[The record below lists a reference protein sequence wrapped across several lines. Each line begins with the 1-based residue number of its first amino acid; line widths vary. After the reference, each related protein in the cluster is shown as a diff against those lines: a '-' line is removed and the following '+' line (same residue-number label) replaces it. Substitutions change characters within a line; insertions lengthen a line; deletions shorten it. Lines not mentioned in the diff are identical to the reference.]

1 MKKLCTAAA
10 VVAAGMLSACQTTG
24 GKIAHLYTGNSE
36 VEVRD
41 TLGRPDAVRVIG
53 DYEVY
58 TYLARHRTRMSLG
71 HTDYTVV
78 MQDGKVV
85 QFGPGLA
92 QREGVHTVVIV
103 PPVQN

>member
-1 MKKLCTAAA
+1 MNKYAAIA
-10 VVAAGMLSACQTTG
+10 VLGLASALGACRTTG
-24 GKIAHLYTGNSE
+24 ERITHLYTGNSE

-58 TYLARHRTRMSLG
+58 TYLARHHSRLSLH

-92 QREGVHTVVIV
+92 QREGLHTVVIM
-103 PPVQN
+103 PPQS